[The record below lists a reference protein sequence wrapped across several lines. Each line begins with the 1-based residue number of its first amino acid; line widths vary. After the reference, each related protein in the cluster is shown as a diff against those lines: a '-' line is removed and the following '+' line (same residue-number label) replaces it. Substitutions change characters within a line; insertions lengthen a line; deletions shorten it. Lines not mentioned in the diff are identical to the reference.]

1 MNAFIFPGQGS
12 QYCGMAKGIF
22 QQYPEARHLM
32 EEANDILG
40 YSITDI
46 MFNGT
51 EDILRQTRY
60 TQPAIFLHSIA
71 ISRLLGD
78 CGTAMTAG
86 HSLGEYTALC
96 HAGAMSFEDA
106 LRIVSKR
113 GELMQ
118 HAGTENP
125 GTMAAII
132 GMSHES
138 LEALLAE
145 AGSSGIVQAANFNS
159 PGQVVISGDIAA
171 VRKAVEAAPS
181 MGARMAK
188 ELVVSGAFHSPLMKP
203 AEEELKASLDEIAI
217 TNARIPV
224 CMNVVAKPVTDAD
237 EIRDNLVLQLT
248 SSVLWAQSIEAMITG
263 GAASFIELGPQKVLQ
278 GLVKRIDRSVSTEG
292 IDTAEQ
298 VGRYLSKK
306 EELS

>member
-1 MNAFIFPGQGS
+1 MKAFIFPGQGS
-12 QYCGMAKGIF
+12 QYCGMAKDIF
-22 QQYPEARHLM
+22 QQFTGARHLM

-46 MFNGT
+46 MFNGA

-71 ISRLLGD
+71 ISRLLD
-78 CGTAMTAG
+78 DNQAVITAG

-132 GMSHES
+132 GMKKDA

-145 AGSSGIVQAANFNS
+145 AGLSGTVQTANFNS
-159 PGQVVISGDIAA
+159 LGQVVISGDITA
-171 VRKAVEAAPS
+171 VRKAVEIAPS

-203 AEEELKASLDEIAI
+203 AEEELKAALDEITF
-217 TNARIPV
+217 TNAKIPV
-224 CMNVVAKPVTDAD
+224 CMNVVAKPVMNAD
-237 EIRDNLVLQLT
+237 EIRNNLVLQLT
-248 SSVLWAQSIEAMITG
+248 SSVLWAQSVEAMIAG
-263 GAASFIELGPQKVLQ
+263 GATSFIEIGPQKVLQ
-278 GLVKRIDRSVSTEG
+278 GLVKRIDRSSSTEG

-298 VGRYLSKK
+298 VERYLSKK
-306 EELS
+306 EEQS